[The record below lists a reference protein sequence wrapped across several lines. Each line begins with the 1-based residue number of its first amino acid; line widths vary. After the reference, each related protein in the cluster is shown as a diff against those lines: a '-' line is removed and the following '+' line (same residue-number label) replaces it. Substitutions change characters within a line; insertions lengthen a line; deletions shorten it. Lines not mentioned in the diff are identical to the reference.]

1 MILAMKRHRGASREW
16 ISAARVVHSAQQI
29 RYRAWLDNVVAG
41 MNDDLTLSVNSPNS
55 QDWVTN
61 LDTRPTTSR
70 ICSQTLGPCCC
81 SPNRTQYRSTTRCFW
96 RTRATTC
103 RNTSPAKPKPIGVNA
118 QTRFTTQ
125 GIACWETGDLP
136 RRPDVRPCPVMPSG
150 SFFVRSAASGTL
162 KSSRVK
168 QDHSRHQRSAQ
179 TPKMKQ
185 DHSRRQGI
193 AQKRKKRFAKASGA
207 WHRRSAFDRD
217 RSQQVRTTPRNKP

>member
-1 MILAMKRHRGASREW
+1 M
-16 ISAARVVHSAQQI
+16 AA
-29 RYRAWLDNVVAG
+29 L
-41 MNDDLTLSVNSPNS
+41 
-55 QDWVTN
+55 
-61 LDTRPTTSR
+61 
-70 ICSQTLGPCCC
+70 
-81 SPNRTQYRSTTRCFW
+81 
-96 RTRATTC
+96 
-103 RNTSPAKPKPIGVNA
+103 
-118 QTRFTTQ
+118 
-125 GIACWETGDLP
+125 
-136 RRPDVRPCPVMPSG
+136 PVMPSG
-150 SFFVRSAASGTL
+150 SFFVRSAASPL